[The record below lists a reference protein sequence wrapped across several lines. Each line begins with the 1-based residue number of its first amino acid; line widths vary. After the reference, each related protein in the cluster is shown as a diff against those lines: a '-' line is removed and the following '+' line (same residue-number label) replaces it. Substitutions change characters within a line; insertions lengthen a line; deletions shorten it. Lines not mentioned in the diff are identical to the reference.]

1 MMVENIF
8 ANIGVTALM
17 DSLFV
22 IVSFILMIAIIKH
35 FAWDKIV
42 QTMEDRR
49 TKISTDLDV
58 AESKRKEAE
67 QIQAQ
72 AKDIIQ
78 SAENKA
84 SSILTES
91 RSASEKLQK
100 EMLNEAKISVA
111 KMKQDGQH
119 EVELMKQ
126 HSLVQMENQIVE
138 LSVSVAEQILKKELT
153 PEIHQQI
160 IEEFIEGLDC

>member
-1 MMVENIF
+1 MVENIF

>member
-1 MMVENIF
+1 MVENIF

-42 QTMEDRR
+42 QTMEARR

-100 EMLNEAKISVA
+100 EMLNEAKNSVA

-126 HSLVQMENQIVE
+126 HSLVQMENKIVE
-138 LSVSVAEQILKKELT
+138 LSVGVAEQILKKELT

>member
-1 MMVENIF
+1 MVENIF

-22 IVSFILMIAIIKH
+22 IVSFILMISIIKH

-42 QTMEDRR
+42 ATMENRR

-58 AESKRKEAE
+58 AETKRKEAE

-91 RSASEKLQK
+91 RTASEKMQK
-100 EMLNEAKISVA
+100 EMLNEAKDSVA
-111 KMKQDGQH
+111 KLKQDGQR
-119 EVELMKQ
+119 EIELMKQ
-126 HSLVQMENQIVE
+126 HSVVQMENQIVE
-138 LSVSVAEQILKKELT
+138 LSVGVAEKILKKEVT
-153 PEIHQQI
+153 PEIHQQM